1 MENKPIEQSN
11 AQINEKEQKFNDI
24 ALKINQI
31 DEKIKYLEE
40 IKNNFDQIIKQGTP
54 ETLLSIDNNQE
65 ILDKKMNY
73 LKLNQELYN
82 IKKPEINIRFQFKN
96 KEKNIIFEEL
106 SKNNNNETNDNYFQ
120 IDSEAFNYGNNNKN
134 NLYKSERLYKI
145 N

>member
-1 MENKPIEQSN
+1 MENISIEQSN

-31 DEKIKYLEE
+31 DKKIKYLEE

-82 IKKPEINIRFQFKN
+82 IKKPEINLKLQLKN
-96 KEKNIIFEEL
+96 KAKNIFFEEL
-106 SKNNNNETNDNYFQ
+106 STNNNIENNDNYFQ
-120 IDSEAFNYGNNNKN
+120 IDIEAFNYGNNNKN
-134 NLYKSERLYKI
+134 NLYKSEGLYKI
-145 N
+145 I